1 MRMSALQPSG
11 GYRGRRARRVRMRRL
26 AAGLLL
32 AAAVTGGAMLARS
45 SGGRRAGTQVDGTA
59 PSQSTATFTRGGHA
73 AATPGARRRGSSGMQ
88 LTERAAGHLPAAV
101 EDAGAAALG
110 ESVVLAGGL
119 TAQDTSTSQIHII
132 GIGAQHDGGSLP
144 AVQHDAPAV
153 ALGDF
158 VYLFGGG
165 DGIRQLD
172 HILRLDPRSG
182 QVTVAGRLPVA
193 SSDASAAI
201 IGATA
206 YVVGGYTGVRWL
218 NTILAFRPGRVTRI
232 VARLPAGIRYAAVAT
247 AGSSL
252 VIAGGTLPD
261 GSASRAVYRFDPDRG
276 SVRRLATLRLPTTHA
291 AAAALGRTV
300 FVIGGRGA
308 LAGSVRKGIVAVDAG
323 TGRTRPAGSLRSPR
337 SDLSAV
343 ATKRGILIAGG
354 ATPSGATNAI
364 GLLVDQHRS
373 PRRAARPARV
383 DVYAADGANA
393 LTGAARSARALVYVP
408 NSQASTLDVIDQ
420 RSMKVIAHYDVG
432 ALPQHVTPSYDL
444 RTLYVDNDLSNSLTP
459 IDPVT
464 GRPRGRPIPVTDPY
478 NLYFTPGGRYAIV
491 VSEARARLDFRT
503 AHGMRLTHSLAVP
516 CRGVDHLDFTADGS
530 RLLASCEFSGELVVV
545 DVARQRVVRTLRL
558 PFPGSMPQDVK
569 LSPDGRT
576 FFVADMRRGGVWL
589 IDARRW
595 SIRGFLATG
604 AGAHGLYPSRDAR
617 ELYVTNRA
625 AGSITVMNFATH
637 RIVAVWRIPNGT
649 PDMGGVSA
657 DGRTLWLSGR
667 YRAEVYAIDTRT
679 GRLRARIPVGSGP
692 HGLCVWPQPG
702 RYSLGHT
709 GILR

>member
-1 MRMSALQPSG
+1 MR
-11 GYRGRRARRVRMRRL
+11 
-26 AAGLLL
+26 
-32 AAAVTGGAMLARS
+32 
-45 SGGRRAGTQVDGTA
+45 
-59 PSQSTATFTRGGHA
+59 
-73 AATPGARRRGSSGMQ
+73 
-88 LTERAAGHLPAAV
+88 LTERAAGRLPAAV

-119 TAQDTSTSQIHII
+119 TAQDTSTSRIHII
-132 GIGAQHDGGSLP
+132 GSRAQRDRGTLP

-153 ALGDF
+153 ALGHF

-182 QVTVAGRLPVA
+182 QVTVAGRLPAA
-193 SSDASAAI
+193 SSDASAAA

-218 NTILAFRPGRVTRI
+218 NTILAFRPGHAARI
-232 VARLPAGIRYAAVAT
+232 VARLPVGIRYAAVAT

-261 GSASRAVYRFDPDRG
+261 GSASRTVYLFDSGRG

-291 AAAALGRTV
+291 AAATLGRTV
-300 FVIGGRGA
+300 FVIGGRGTR
-308 LAGSVRKGIVAVDAG
+308 AGSARDGIVAIDAR
-323 TGRTRPAGSLRSPR
+323 TGRTRPAGSLRSSR
-337 SDLSAV
+337 SDLAAV

-354 ATPSGATNAI
+354 MTPSGATDAI
-364 GLLVDQHRS
+364 GLLVERHRS
-373 PRRAARPARV
+373 PQRAGRPAQV

-393 LTGAARSARALVYVP
+393 LTGAARFARALVYVP
-408 NSQASTLDVIDQ
+408 NSQANTLDVIDQ

-444 RTLYVDNDLSNSLTP
+444 RTLYVDNDLSSSLTP

-464 GRPRGRPIPVTDPY
+464 GRPRGHPIPVTDPY

-530 RLLASCEFSGELVVV
+530 RLLASCEFSGDLVVV
-545 DVARQRVVRTLRL
+545 DVACQRVVRTVRL

-569 LSPDGRT
+569 P
-576 FFVADMRRGGVWL
+576 RR
-589 IDARRW
+589 
-595 SIRGFLATG
+595 TG
-604 AGAHGLYPSRDAR
+604 ARSSSP
-617 ELYVTNRA
+617 TC
-625 AGSITVMNFATH
+625 AGE
-637 RIVAVWRIPNGT
+637 
-649 PDMGGVSA
+649 VS
-657 DGRTLWLSGR
+657 G
-667 YRAEVYAIDTRT
+667 
-679 GRLRARIPVGSGP
+679 
-692 HGLCVWPQPG
+692 
-702 RYSLGHT
+702 
-709 GILR
+709 